1 MYFANNG
8 TAEGHIAKEII
19 HIFSYPNK

>member
-19 HIFSYPNK
+19 HIFSYL

>member
-8 TAEGHIAKEII
+8 TAEGHIAKEIM